1 MKKFLPLLVGVI
13 FLAVGIFMFFR
24 NQYLVKNCTEE
35 VVATVVNMK
44 EDISTDDDGARYLY
58 YPIIEY
64 RAGREKVSVQMDSGS
79 NPPAYSIGDT
89 VTILYNPNKVK
100 EFIVKGEQT
109 TSIFSIVFMILGV
122 CVTGYG
128 TFILFKER

>member
-1 MKKFLPLLVGVI
+1 MKRFLPLLVGVI

-44 EDISTDDDGARYLY
+44 EDISTDDDGTRYLY

-64 RAGREKVSVQMDSGS
+64 MAGREKVSVQMDSGS

-109 TSIFSIVFMILGV
+109 TNIFSIVFMILGV